1 MAAIKNIAL
10 GILYGL
16 WDSIRGMTLVLHIDN
31 EVARQ
36 NAELETMRQLRRMD
50 REQYRERTQR
60 TPSPVPSSAAA
71 MIREEYAKRAE
82 AHSDER
88 TLEKIL
94 KKKPAEKAEPQAEKK
109 IAKKLFKCCILNG
122 GFTWLSIVLFE
133 SVLLPTLKFCLTIFY
148 GTQSDTLPFVWS
160 WLHPILSLLFG
171 MMWVLPIFMLSKIVS
186 SLWFA
191 DIANAAYRVRKG
203 RPQLIPSISK
213 LVADFLFSMVVQML
227 FLVQSMLVNLVPVKY
242 VGSTLCFVHLCLL
255 YSLYSFEYKW
265 FNMGWELHRRLTY
278 IEKNWPY
285 FFGFGIPLTVLTN
298 MSSSVIVS
306 SCIFSI
312 FFPLF
317 ILSGNEAKPIV
328 DTTEFSLRLFSP
340 VVFISNMCFG
350 GNPWSKAN
358 RLLAQQRKQ
367 LELQHR
373 QRMLQREETLL
384 KQKQQ
389 QYLMQQQ
396 REHDLHH
403 RREPH
408 SRSQTPQNAAP
419 GQGAYRYAQP
429 PVFDASRVRDS
440 SASSTHSSN
449 AATPSTNYR
458 APPYF
463 GGAAAA
469 GMRSNT
475 PLVPTPVPGAP
486 RAPIVVREESGPDD
500 WNL

>member
-10 GILYGL
+10 GVLYGL

-50 REQYRERTQR
+50 RDQYKQTQR
-60 TPSPVPSSAAA
+60 SPSPVPSSAAA
-71 MIREEYAKRAE
+71 MIREELDKRAE
-82 AHSDER
+82 ANSDER
-88 TLEKIL
+88 TLEKIF
-94 KKKPAEKAEPQAEKK
+94 KKKPVEKQEPQAEKK
-109 IAKKLFKCCILNG
+109 IAKKLLKCCLLNG

-133 SVLLPTLKFCLTIFY
+133 NVLLPTLKFCLTIFY
-148 GTQSDTLPFVWS
+148 GAQSDTLPFVWS
-160 WLHPILSLLFG
+160 WLHPILSLIFG

-203 RPQLIPSISK
+203 RPQLIPGISK

-242 VGSTLCFVHLCLL
+242 VGSSLCFLHLCLL

-328 DTTEFSLRLFSP
+328 DTTEISLRLFSP
-340 VVFISNMCFG
+340 VVFISNLCFG
-350 GNPWSKAN
+350 GNPWSKTN

-367 LELQHR
+367 LEQ
-373 QRMLQREETLL
+373 QRREELLL
-384 KQKQQ
+384 KQKKQ
-389 QYLMQQQ
+389 QYMLHQQ
-396 REHDLHH
+396 RGHEA
-403 RREPH
+403 RREH
-408 SRSQTPQNAAP
+408 STSRSRTPQP
-419 GQGAYRYAQP
+419 GQPHYRYAQP
-429 PVFDASRVRDS
+429 PAFDAARVRDS

-449 AATPSTNYR
+449 AATPTSYR
-458 APPYF
+458 PPPFF
-463 GGAAAA
+463 GAA
-469 GMRSNT
+469 GMHSNV
-475 PLVPTPVPGAP
+475 PLVPIPVPGAP
-486 RAPIVVREESGPDD
+486 RTPIVVREESGPDD

>member
-1 MAAIKNIAL
+1 MAAIKNITL

-31 EVARQ
+31 EVNRQ
-36 NAELETMRQLRRMD
+36 NAEQETMRQLRRMD
-50 REQYRERTQR
+50 RERYEKAKRS
-60 TPSPVPSSAAA
+60 PSPVPSSAAA
-71 MIREEYAKRAE
+71 MIREEYVKRAE
-82 AHSDER
+82 ENSDER
-88 TLEKIL
+88 SLQKIL
-94 KKKPAEKAEPQAEKK
+94 TKKKSTEKEEEQPKGEKK
-109 IAKKLFKCCILNG
+109 IAKKLFKCCMLNG

-148 GTQSDTLPFVWS
+148 GAQSETLPIVWS
-160 WLHPILSLLFG
+160 WLDPILSLLFG

-203 RPQLIPSISK
+203 RPQLIPGISK

-242 VGSTLCFVHLCLL
+242 VGSSLCFIHLCLL

-298 MSSSVIVS
+298 LSNSVIVS

-328 DTTEFSLRLFSP
+328 DTTEISLRLFSP
-340 VVFISNMCFG
+340 VVFISNLCFG

-358 RLLAQQRKQ
+358 RLSAMQRQQYELQQR
-367 LELQHR
+367 
-373 QRMLQREETLL
+373 QRLLQRDELLL
-384 KQKQQ
+384 KQKKQ
-389 QYLMQQQ
+389 QYINQQ
-396 REHDLHH
+396 RLHQEHM
-403 RREPH
+403 RRER
-408 SRSQTPQNAAP
+408 SRSHTPQSTAQP
-419 GQGAYRYAQP
+419 TYRYAQA
-429 PVFDASRVRDS
+429 PVFDAARARDS
-440 SASSTHSSN
+440 SASSTHSS
-449 AATPSTNYR
+449 TSPSLANYR
-458 APPYF
+458 PPYF
-463 GGAAAA
+463 G
-469 GMRSNT
+469 SNSLHHT
-475 PLVPTPVPGAP
+475 PLVPTPVPGQP
-486 RAPIVVREESGPDD
+486 RVPLTPRQESGPDD

>member
-10 GILYGL
+10 GIMYGL
-16 WDSIRGMTLVLHIDN
+16 WDSIRGMTLVLYIDN

-50 REQYRERTQR
+50 RDHFKQSQQTRST
-60 TPSPVPSSAAA
+60 SPVPSSAAA
-71 MIREEYAKRAE
+71 MMREEYAKRAE
-82 AHSDER
+82 RNSDER

-94 KKKPAEKAEPQAEKK
+94 QKKPPEKPQPQAEKK
-109 IAKKLFKCCILNG
+109 IAKKLFKCCLLNG

-133 SVLLPTLKFCLTIFY
+133 NVLLPTLKFSLTIFY
-148 GTQSDTLPFVWS
+148 GAQSDTLPFVWS
-160 WLHPILSLLFG
+160 WLHPILSLIFG
-171 MMWVLPIFMLSKIVS
+171 MMWVLPIFMLSKVVS

-203 RPQLIPSISK
+203 RPQLIPGISK

-242 VGSTLCFVHLCLL
+242 VGSSLCFIHLCLL

-298 MSSSVIVS
+298 MSSSLIVS

-328 DTTEFSLRLFSP
+328 DTTQFSLRLFSP

-350 GNPWSKAN
+350 GNPWSKTN
-358 RLLAQQRKQ
+358 RQLAQQRKQ
-367 LELQHR
+367 MEQ
-373 QRMLQREETLL
+373 QR
-384 KQKQQ
+384 
-389 QYLMQQQ
+389 QQQ
-396 REHDLHH
+396 REELLLKKQQHMRQQQRQHEMMA
-403 RREPH
+403 RREQSH
-408 SRSQTPQNAAP
+408 SRSRTPQP
-419 GQGAYRYAQP
+419 GQQSGQHYRYAQP
-429 PVFDASRVRDS
+429 PAFDAARVRDS

-449 AATPSTNYR
+449 AATPTSFR
-458 APPYF
+458 PPPFF
-463 GGAAAA
+463 GGS
-469 GMRSNT
+469 GMHSNV

-486 RAPIVVREESGPDD
+486 RTPIIVHEESGPDD

>member
-1 MAAIKNIAL
+1 MAAIKNITL

-16 WDSIRGMTLVLHIDN
+16 WDSIRGMTLVLHIDD
-31 EVARQ
+31 EVNRQ
-36 NAELETMRQLRRMD
+36 NAEQEHRQQLRRTDKD
-50 REQYRERTQR
+50 RYERAR
-60 TPSPVPSSAAA
+60 RSPSPVPSSAAA
-71 MIREEYAKRAE
+71 MIREEYAKQAE
-82 AHSDER
+82 ENADER

-94 KKKPAEKAEPQAEKK
+94 GKKPAAQDQQPQGEKK
-109 IAKKLFKCCILNG
+109 IAKKLFKCCMLNG

-133 SVLLPTLKFCLTIFY
+133 NALLPTLKFCLTIFY
-148 GTQSDTLPFVWS
+148 GAHSETLPVVWG

-203 RPQLIPSISK
+203 RPQLIPGISK

-242 VGSTLCFVHLCLL
+242 VGSSLCFVHLCLL

-298 MSSSVIVS
+298 LSSSVIVS

-328 DTTEFSLRLFSP
+328 DTTEVSLRLFSP
-340 VVFISNMCFG
+340 VVFISNLCFG

-358 RLLAQQRKQ
+358 RLSAMQRQQYELQQRQRLLQRDEQLLKQRKQ
-367 LELQHR
+367 
-373 QRMLQREETLL
+373 
-384 KQKQQ
+384 
-389 QYLMQQQ
+389 QYVQQQ
-396 REHDLHH
+396 RLQQEQLM
-403 RREPH
+403 RRDRSH
-408 SRSQTPQNAAP
+408 SRSQTPQLGHP
-419 GQGAYRYAQP
+419 HRYAQA
-429 PVFDASRVRDS
+429 PVFDAGRVRDS

-449 AATPSTNYR
+449 APSINSHR
-458 APPYF
+458 PPPYY
-463 GGAAAA
+463 GSSLRGAA
-469 GMRSNT
+469 

-486 RAPIVVREESGPDD
+486 RAPLTPPVIRQESGPDD

>member
-1 MAAIKNIAL
+1 
-10 GILYGL
+10 
-16 WDSIRGMTLVLHIDN
+16 MTLVLHIDN

-50 REQYRERTQR
+50 REQYRQAQR
-60 TPSPVPSSAAA
+60 SPSPVPSSAAA

-82 AHSDER
+82 ANTDER
-88 TLEKIL
+88 TLEKIF
-94 KKKPAEKAEPQAEKK
+94 KKKPVEEPQPQAEKK
-109 IAKKLFKCCILNG
+109 IAKKLFKCCLLNG

-133 SVLLPTLKFCLTIFY
+133 NVLLPTLKFCLTIFY
-148 GTQSDTLPFVWS
+148 GAQSDTLPFVWS
-160 WLHPILSLLFG
+160 WLHPILSLIFG

-203 RPQLIPSISK
+203 RPQLIPGISK
-213 LVADFLFSMVVQML
+213 LVADFLFSMVVQIL

-242 VGSTLCFVHLCLL
+242 VGSSLCFLHLCLL

-285 FFGFGIPLTVLTN
+285 FLGFGIPLTVLTN

-328 DTTEFSLRLFSP
+328 DTTNFSLRLFSP
-340 VVFISNMCFG
+340 VVFISNLCFG
-350 GNPWSKAN
+350 GNPWSKTN
-358 RLLAQQRKQ
+358 RLLAQQRKLAEKQ
-367 LELQHR
+367 R
-373 QRMLQREETLL
+373 QLQREELLL
-384 KQKQQ
+384 KQKKQ
-389 QYLMQQQ
+389 QYMLQQQ
-396 REHDLHH
+396 RQHEAM
-403 RREPH
+403 REH
-408 SRSQTPQNAAP
+408 SRSRTPQS
-419 GQGAYRYAQP
+419 GQPHHRYAQP
-429 PVFDASRVRDS
+429 PAFDATRVRDS

-449 AATPSTNYR
+449 AATPSSFR
-458 APPYF
+458 PPPFF
-463 GGAAAA
+463 GGGA
-469 GMRSNT
+469 GGLHSNV

-486 RAPIVVREESGPDD
+486 RTPVVVHEESGPDD

>member
-50 REQYRERTQR
+50 REQYRQAQR
-60 TPSPVPSSAAA
+60 SPSPVPSSAAA

-82 AHSDER
+82 ANTDER
-88 TLEKIL
+88 TLEKIF
-94 KKKPAEKAEPQAEKK
+94 KKKPVEQPQPQAEKK
-109 IAKKLFKCCILNG
+109 IAKKLFKCCLLNG

-133 SVLLPTLKFCLTIFY
+133 NVLLPTLKFCLTIFY
-148 GTQSDTLPFVWS
+148 GAQSDTLPFVWS
-160 WLHPILSLLFG
+160 WLHPILSLIFG

-203 RPQLIPSISK
+203 RPQLIPGISK
-213 LVADFLFSMVVQML
+213 LVADFLFSMVVQIL

-242 VGSTLCFVHLCLL
+242 VGSSLCFLHLCLL

-285 FFGFGIPLTVLTN
+285 FLGFGIPLTVLTN

-328 DTTEFSLRLFSP
+328 DTTNFSLRLFSP
-340 VVFISNMCFG
+340 VVFISNLCFG
-350 GNPWSKAN
+350 GNPWSKTN
-358 RLLAQQRKQ
+358 RLLAQQRKLAEKQ
-367 LELQHR
+367 R
-373 QRMLQREETLL
+373 QLQREELLL
-384 KQKQQ
+384 KQKKQ
-389 QYLMQQQ
+389 QYMLQQQ
-396 REHDLHH
+396 RQHEAM
-403 RREPH
+403 REH
-408 SRSQTPQNAAP
+408 SRSRTPQL
-419 GQGAYRYAQP
+419 GQPHHRYAQP
-429 PVFDASRVRDS
+429 PAFDASRVRDS

-449 AATPSTNYR
+449 AATPSSFR
-458 APPYF
+458 PPPFF
-463 GGAAAA
+463 GGGA
-469 GMRSNT
+469 GGLHSNV

-486 RAPIVVREESGPDD
+486 RTPVVVHEESGPDD

>member
-1 MAAIKNIAL
+1 MAAIKNITL

-16 WDSIRGMTLVLHIDN
+16 WDSIRGMTLILHIDN
-31 EVARQ
+31 EVATQ
-36 NAELETMRQLRRMD
+36 MAEQETLRHLRRLD
-50 REQYRERTQR
+50 REHQRQTERSH
-60 TPSPVPSSAAA
+60 SPVPSSAAD
-71 MIREEYAKRAE
+71 MIRAEYTKRAQE
-82 AHSDER
+82 ENTDER

-94 KKKPAEKAEPQAEKK
+94 KKQPADEAKPQCEKK
-109 IAKKLFKCCILNG
+109 IAKKLFKCCLLNG

-133 SVLLPTLKFCLTIFY
+133 NVLLPTLKFCLTIFY
-148 GTQSDTLPFVWS
+148 GAQSDTLPYVWS
-160 WLHPILSLLFG
+160 WLQPILSLLFG

-203 RPQLIPSISK
+203 RPQLIPGISK

-227 FLVQSMLVNLVPVKY
+227 FLVQSMLVNLVPLKY
-242 VGSTLCFVHLCLL
+242 VGSSLCFVHLCLL

-328 DTTEFSLRLFSP
+328 DTTEFSLPLFSP
-340 VVFISNMCFG
+340 VVFISNLCFG
-350 GNPWSKAN
+350 GNPWSKTN
-358 RLLAQQRKQ
+358 RLLAEQRKQ
-367 LELQHR
+367 LEQQHR
-373 QRMLQREETLL
+373 QRQELL
-384 KQKQQ
+384 IKQKKQQ
-389 QYLMQQQ
+389 HLMQQQ
-396 REHDLHH
+396 RLA
-403 RREPH
+403 RRESH
-408 SRSQTPQNAAP
+408 SRSQTPQP
-419 GQGAYRYAQP
+419 DSPHYRYAQP
-429 PVFDASRVRDS
+429 PVFDAARVRDS
-440 SASSTHSSN
+440 SASSTHSSTAN
-449 AATPSTNYR
+449 TPTSYR
-458 APPYF
+458 PPYF
-463 GGAAAA
+463 GGTSLRGNITPMVPIPVA
-469 GMRSNT
+469 GSRT
-475 PLVPTPVPGAP
+475 RPV
-486 RAPIVVREESGPDD
+486 VHQESGPDD

>member
-1 MAAIKNIAL
+1 MAAIKNIAY

-31 EVARQ
+31 EVNRQ
-36 NAELETMRQLRRMD
+36 NAEQELRQMRRTDKDRYERARRS
-50 REQYRERTQR
+50 
-60 TPSPVPSSAAA
+60 PSPVPSSAAA

-82 AHSDER
+82 ENSDER
-88 TLEKIL
+88 SLQKIL
-94 KKKPAEKAEPQAEKK
+94 NQKPAAEKQKQPQGEKK
-109 IAKKLFKCCILNG
+109 IAKKLFKCCMLNG
-122 GFTWLSIVLFE
+122 GFTWLSIELFE
-133 SVLLPTLKFCLTIFY
+133 SALLPTLKFCLTIFY
-148 GTQSDTLPFVWS
+148 GDQSETLPVVWA

-203 RPQLIPSISK
+203 RPQLIPGISK

-242 VGSTLCFVHLCLL
+242 VGSSLCFVHLCLL

-298 MSSSVIVS
+298 LSNSVIVS

-317 ILSGNEAKPIV
+317 ILSGNEAQPMV
-328 DTTEFSLRLFSP
+328 DTTEISLRLFSP
-340 VVFISNMCFG
+340 VVFISNLCFG

-358 RLLAQQRKQ
+358 RLSAMQRQQYELQQR
-367 LELQHR
+367 
-373 QRMLQREETLL
+373 QRLLQREEQLL
-384 KQKQQ
+384 KQRKQQ
-389 QYLMQQQ
+389 YMEQQ
-396 REHDLHH
+396 RMQM
-403 RREPH
+403 RRERSH
-408 SRSQTPQNAAP
+408 SRSQTPQMAP
-419 GQGAYRYAQP
+419 GTGPPYRYAQA
-429 PVFDASRVRDS
+429 PVFDAARVRDS
-440 SASSTHSSN
+440 SASSTHSS
-449 AATPSTNYR
+449 TSPSISSYR
-458 APPYF
+458 PPPYY
-463 GGAAAA
+463 GSSLRGA
-469 GMRSNT
+469 T

-486 RAPIVVREESGPDD
+486 QAPLTPPVIRQETGPDD

>member
-10 GILYGL
+10 GIAYGL

-36 NAELETMRQLRRMD
+36 NAEIETMRQLRRMD
-50 REQYRERTQR
+50 REHYRESQR
-60 TPSPVPSSAAA
+60 SPSPVPSSAAA
-71 MIREEYAKRAE
+71 MIRDEYAKRAE
-82 AHSDER
+82 ASSDER
-88 TLEKIL
+88 TLEKIM
-94 KKKPAEKAEPQAEKK
+94 KKKPAEKPQPQAEKK
-109 IAKKLFKCCILNG
+109 IAKKLFKCCLLNG

-328 DTTEFSLRLFSP
+328 DTTDFSLRLFSP

-350 GNPWSKAN
+350 GNPWSKTN

-367 LELQHR
+367 LEQQHR
-373 QRMLQREETLL
+373 QRLLQAEEALL
-384 KQKQQ
+384 KQKKQ
-389 QYLMQQQ
+389 QYMLQQQ
-396 REHDLHH
+396 REHDLHT
-403 RREPH
+403 RRDH
-408 SRSQTPQNAAP
+408 SRSQTPQNP
-419 GQGAYRYAQP
+419 GQPGQRQYRYAQP
-429 PVFDASRVRDS
+429 PAFDASRVRDS

-449 AATPSTNYR
+449 ATTPTR
-458 APPYF
+458 FRPPPYF
-463 GGAAAA
+463 GGAT
-469 GMRSNT
+469 MRSNE

-486 RAPIVVREESGPDD
+486 RAPIVVRNETGPDD